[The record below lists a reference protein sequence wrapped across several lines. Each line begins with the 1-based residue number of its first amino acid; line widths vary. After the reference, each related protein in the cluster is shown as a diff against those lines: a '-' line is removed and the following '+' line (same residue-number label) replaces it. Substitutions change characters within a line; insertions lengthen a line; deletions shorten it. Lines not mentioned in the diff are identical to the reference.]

1 METPAII
8 RKSSGDDTFKD
19 VKYRVAMDT
28 AQTVTNNDAFNAI
41 YKDHKV
47 IFIIKIGL
55 LQR

>member
-8 RKSSGDDTFKD
+8 RNSSGDDTFKD